1 MSEKR
6 GKMSLSQKQSVRSG
20 SHVSSSVSVKSDRSK
35 DHPLNF
41 SEETPSA
48 AERLQYETLDS
59 DFQINSNH
67 KNFTDKLLGI
77 FQDLENKIIK
87 FIKNELEMFKK
98 ILQKENTQNF
108 VKDFNENRCSNK
120 EAALDLTLC
129 FLREMK
135 QDEAADTLEGPGPL
149 FTPHLPATTG
159 GAGTLP
165 EHHCRYRHRVAPHTP
180 TNWPAEGHHTCLPAK
195 HELLCSNSA
204 QCDHT
209 RQTICSGSP
218 PTLKHNIL
226 YQQSET
232 VKADYKTY
240 KKPATASSESTA
252 DNRTGHKGGRPQ
264 LQNLPSSQ
272 KSASHC
278 ESPFKRHGLPPH
290 NDHLTSAELSPYGLQ
305 TTQRCLHKDC

>member
-1 MSEKR
+1 MLQPQGGRRTGSAEPPDQLDQQMTADEEDKELQEEAQAHCSHLTCQQPQV
-6 GKMSLSQKQSVRSG
+6 GQGPFQS
-20 SHVSSSVSVKSDRSK
+20 
-35 DHPLNF
+35 
-41 SEETPSA
+41 
-48 AERLQYETLDS
+48 
-59 DFQINSNH
+59 
-67 KNFTDKLLGI
+67 
-77 FQDLENKIIK
+77 II
-87 FIKNELEMFKK
+87 
-98 ILQKENTQNF
+98 
-108 VKDFNENRCSNK
+108 
-120 EAALDLTLC
+120 
-129 FLREMK
+129 
-135 QDEAADTLEGPGPL
+135 ADTD
-149 FTPHLPATTG
+149 TVWPHRP
-159 GAGTLP
+159 
-165 EHHCRYRHRVAPHTP
+165 P

-195 HELLCSNSA
+195 HELLCSNTA

-240 KKPATASSESTA
+240 KRPATASSESTA

>member
-1 MSEKR
+1 MIKPGLQPQRASQDHRCPCLQPHHPVKAKR
-6 GKMSLSQKQSVRSG
+6 RC
-20 SHVSSSVSVKSDRSK
+20 
-35 DHPLNF
+35 F
-41 SEETPSA
+41 
-48 AERLQYETLDS
+48 
-59 DFQINSNH
+59 NH
-67 KNFTDKLLGI
+67 KEAGGPGARAEPPDQLDQQMTADEEDK
-77 FQDLENKIIK
+77 
-87 FIKNELEMFKK
+87 ELQE
-98 ILQKENTQNF
+98 E
-108 VKDFNENRCSNK
+108 VES
-120 EAALDLTLC
+120 
-129 FLREMK
+129 
-135 QDEAADTLEGPGPL
+135 PGPL

-165 EHHCRYRHRVAPHTP
+165 EHHCRYRHRVAPQTP

-195 HELLCSNSA
+195 HELLWSNSA

-232 VKADYKTY
+232 VKAEYKTY

-290 NDHLTSAELSPYGLQ
+290 NDHLTSAELSPYGLP